1 MGKKND
7 TLCSYLAIPE
17 VFADCINGCCFGGKR
32 TISAEQLSEC
42 SQIIYGGMSGTRSRD
57 VVKGVCNGRQYAI
70 IGIEGQDKVHQAMP
84 LRCLE
89 YDMKQYREQLRLL
102 RQKNLAEDKTAR
114 WESQTDNSEN
124 DRRKLSDAEF
134 LSGIRDGEKL
144 NPVITI
150 VLYHGNIPYNGCL
163 GLRDMLDLEKENQ
176 IFEPFVAD
184 YKMNLVTF
192 DKLDESKFATGF
204 RELAGFMKRI
214 QNRDEL
220 MKYRDEN
227 KERISR
233 LDEETYTAISVLTG
247 HKKLLKNKEKY
258 REDGGYN
265 MCKGMKDWEEFA
277 KEEGKKEGKKEGIEK
292 GLKKGKAEGEFGMLY
307 ELVKD
312 GAITLEYAA
321 AKKNLTVN
329 KFQKELEKLQII

>member
-7 TLCSYLAIPE
+7 ALCSYLAIPE
-17 VFADCINGCCFGGKR
+17 IFADCINGCCFGGMR
-32 TISAEQLSEC
+32 AISAEQLCEC
-42 SQIIYGGMSGTRSRD
+42 GQIIYGGATGTRSRD

-70 IGIEGQDKVHQAMP
+70 IGVEGQEKVHQAVP

-89 YDMKQYREQLRLL
+89 YDMKQYREQLHQL
-102 RQKNLAEDKTAR
+102 RQKNLEEDKAAR
-114 WESQTDNSEN
+114 RQGKVDNREN
-124 DRRKLSDAEF
+124 IKKKLSDAEF
-134 LSGIRDGEKL
+134 LSGIRAGEKL

-150 VLYHGNIPYNGCL
+150 VLYHGNLPYDGCL
-163 GLRDMLDLEKENQ
+163 NLRDMLDLEKENQ

-192 DKLDESKFATGF
+192 DKLDESKFTTGF
-204 RELAGFMKRI
+204 RELTGFMKRI
-214 QNRDEL
+214 QDRGEL
-220 MKYRDEN
+220 MKYRNDN

-247 HKKLLKNKEKY
+247 HRKLLKNKDRY
-258 REDGGYN
+258 YEDGGYN

-277 KEEGKKEGKKEGIEK
+277 KEEGRKEGEEK
-292 GLKKGKAEGEFGMLY
+292 GRMEGEFRMLY
-307 ELVKD
+307 ELIKD

-321 AKKNLTVN
+321 SRKNLTIN
-329 KFQKELEKLQII
+329 KFQKELKKLQII

>member
-176 IFEPFVAD
+176 IFEPFVDD

-192 DKLDESKFATGF
+192 DKLDESKFTTGF
-204 RELAGFMKRI
+204 RE
-214 QNRDEL
+214 
-220 MKYRDEN
+220 
-227 KERISR
+227 
-233 LDEETYTAISVLTG
+233 LTG

-258 REDGGYN
+258 REDGG
-265 MCKGMKDWEEFA
+265 
-277 KEEGKKEGKKEGIEK
+277 
-292 GLKKGKAEGEFGMLY
+292 
-307 ELVKD
+307 
-312 GAITLEYAA
+312 
-321 AKKNLTVN
+321 
-329 KFQKELEKLQII
+329 